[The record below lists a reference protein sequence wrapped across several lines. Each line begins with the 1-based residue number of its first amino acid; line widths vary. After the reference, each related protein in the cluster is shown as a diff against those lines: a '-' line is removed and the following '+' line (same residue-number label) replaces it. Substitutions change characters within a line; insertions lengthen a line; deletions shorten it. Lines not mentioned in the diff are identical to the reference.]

1 MAYQGV
7 GMTLTTVN
15 ATIYQGDDLTIP
27 FVITDS
33 TGAPCNIYSATF
45 TWVLRASNSTALT
58 ITGLVFGDRSLGQ
71 VAVLLTDAE
80 TVTLNAIT
88 YTYQLEMVLSGVH
101 SVEATGTIH
110 VKRNYAL
117 V

>member
-1 MAYQGV
+1 
-7 GMTLTTVN
+7 MTLSVV
-15 ATIYQGDDLTIP
+15 ADQTIYQGDDLTIP

-33 TGAPCNIYSATF
+33 TGASRNINGATF
-45 TWVLRASNSTALT
+45 TWALRASNSTALT
-58 ITGLVFGDRSLGQ
+58 ITNLAFGDRSLGQ

-80 TVTLNAIT
+80 TLTLNAIT
-88 YTYQLEMVLSGVH
+88 YTYQLEMVLAGAH